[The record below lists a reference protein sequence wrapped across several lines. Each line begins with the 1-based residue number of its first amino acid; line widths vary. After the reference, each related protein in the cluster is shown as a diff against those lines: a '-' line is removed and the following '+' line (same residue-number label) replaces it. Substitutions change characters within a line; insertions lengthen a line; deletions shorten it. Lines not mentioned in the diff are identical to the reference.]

1 MATQHKEEPKRAD
14 RSERDEDSGA
24 AKQLKARQDQEA
36 NAIVGK
42 DTGKTIQQQTKEARG
57 EEGEEGDKKN
67 KAIRDYSDG
76 ADKEAE
82 KILEEAYPERKA
94 IDLRVESRRKFN
106 EKFGIDPN
114 RADRILKV
122 EISDKVKGEKL
133 YKGRLTLHSVHG
145 ETHEKLSFPCHEDV
159 ARGEDYLFYVMKNAH
174 PHAMREHFEIDAE
187 NTSDPNL
194 RSRYE

>member
-1 MATQHKEEPKRAD
+1 MATKEKEESKKAD
-14 RSERDEDSGA
+14 RSERDEQTSA
-24 AKQLKARQDQEA
+24 SKQLKARQEQEE
-36 NAIVGK
+36 NTIVGEN
-42 DTGKTIQQQTKEARG
+42 TGKTIQQQTEEARG
-57 EEGEEGDKKN
+57 EAGQDDNEKS

-94 IDLRVESRRKFN
+94 INLRVESRRKFN

-114 RADRILKV
+114 RGNRIIKV
-122 EISDKVKGEKL
+122 EISEEMKGEKL
-133 YKGRLTLHSVHG
+133 YRGKLTLHSVHG
-145 ETHEKLSFPCHEDV
+145 ETHEKLSFPCEEF
-159 ARGEDYLFYVMKNAH
+159 ASRGEDYLWYVMKNAH
-174 PHAMREHFEIDAE
+174 PHAMREHFKIDSE

>member
-1 MATQHKEEPKRAD
+1 MAIKEKEESR

-24 AKQLKARQDQEA
+24 AKQLKARQEKEE
-36 NAIVGK
+36 NTIVGK

-67 KAIRDYSDG
+67 KAMRDYSDG

-94 IDLRVESRRKFN
+94 IDLRVEARRKFN

-114 RADRILKV
+114 RGDRILKV
-122 EISDKVKGEKL
+122 ELSDKMKGDKL

-145 ETHEKLSFPCHEDV
+145 ETHEKLSFPVNED
-159 ARGEDYLFYVMKNAH
+159 APRGEDYLWYVMKNAH
-174 PHAMREHFEIDAE
+174 PHAVREHFEIDAE
-187 NTSDPNL
+187 NKSDPNL
-194 RSRYE
+194 RSRFE

>member
-1 MATQHKEEPKRAD
+1 MAIKEKEESKKAD

-24 AKQLKARQDQEA
+24 AKQLKARQEKEE
-36 NAIVGK
+36 NTIVGK

-67 KAIRDYSDG
+67 KAMRDYSDG

-82 KILEEAYPERKA
+82 KILEEAHPERKA
-94 IDLRVESRRKFN
+94 IDLRVEARRKFN

-114 RADRILKV
+114 RADRIIKV
-122 EISDKVKGEKL
+122 ELSDDMKGDKL

-145 ETHEKLSFPCHEDV
+145 ETHEKLSFPVNED
-159 ARGEDYLFYVMKNAH
+159 APRGEDYLWYVMKNAH
-174 PHAMREHFEIDAE
+174 PHAVREHFEIDVE
-187 NTSDPNL
+187 NKTDPNL
-194 RSRYE
+194 RSRFE

>member
-1 MATQHKEEPKRAD
+1 MATKEKDESREAKRGGESDA
-14 RSERDEDSGA
+14 G
-24 AKQLKARQDQEA
+24 KQLKARQQQVE
-36 NAIVGK
+36 NTIEGK
-42 DTGKTIQQQTKEARG
+42 DTGKTITQQTKEARG
-57 EEGEEGDKKN
+57 EEGEEGGKKN
-67 KAIRDYSDG
+67 KAMLEYSDG

-114 RADRILKV
+114 RGNRIIKTEIADKQ
-122 EISDKVKGEKL
+122 GKL

-145 ETHEKLSFPCHEDV
+145 ETYEKLSFPVNEDV

-187 NTSDPNL
+187 NESDPNL

>member
-1 MATQHKEEPKRAD
+1 MATKEKEEPKKAD

-24 AKQLKARQDQEA
+24 AKQLKARQEKEA
-36 NAIVGK
+36 NTIVGK

-57 EEGEEGDKKN
+57 EEGDEGDKKN
-67 KAIRDYSDG
+67 KAMRDYSDG

-94 IDLRVESRRKFN
+94 IDLRVEARRKFN

-114 RADRILKV
+114 RADRIIKV
-122 EISDKVKGEKL
+122 ELSDDMKGDKL

-145 ETHEKLSFPCHEDV
+145 ETHEKLSFPVNED
-159 ARGEDYLFYVMKNAH
+159 APRGEDYLWYVMKNAH
-174 PHAMREHFEIDAE
+174 PHAVREHFEIDAE
-187 NTSDPNL
+187 NKSDPNL
-194 RSRYE
+194 RSRFE

>member
-1 MATQHKEEPKRAD
+1 MATKENEPKKAD
-14 RSERDEDSGA
+14 KSEGDD
-24 AKQLKARQDQEA
+24 QLKARQAQAE
-36 NAIVGK
+36 NTIVGK
-42 DTGKTIQQQTKEARG
+42 DTGKTITEQTKEARG
-57 EEGEEGDKKN
+57 EAGEEGEKKL
-67 KAIRDYSDG
+67 KAVRDYSDS

-114 RADRILKV
+114 RPESVFKV
-122 EISDKVKGEKL
+122 EISDKLKGEKL

-145 ETHEKLSFPCHEDV
+145 ETHEKLSFPIHEDV
-159 ARGEDYLFYVMKNAH
+159 ARGEEYLWYVMKNSH
-174 PHAMREHFEIDAE
+174 PHAMREYFEIDAE
-187 NTSDPNL
+187 NKTDPNL

>member
-1 MATQHKEEPKRAD
+1 MATKEREHETREAKRED
-14 RSERDEDSGA
+14 RSA
-24 AKQLKARQDQEA
+24 ASDHAKALQMQVE
-36 NAIVGK
+36 NTIEGK
-42 DTGKTIQQQTKEARG
+42 DTGKTITQQTKEARG
-57 EEGEEGDKKN
+57 EEGEEGDKKD
-67 KAIRDYSDG
+67 KAMRDYSDG

-94 IDLRVESRRKFN
+94 IDLRVEARRKFN

-114 RADRILKV
+114 KSDRIIKT
-122 EISDKVKGEKL
+122 EISDKVKGKL

-145 ETHEKLSFPCHEDV
+145 ETHEKLSFPCHEYA
-159 ARGEDYLFYVMKNAH
+159 ARGEDYLWYVMKGAH